1 MKHILGLVVA
11 LFVGTVVYAQEQ
23 PSFEVGLNY
32 SYLRFNPSVNVGG
45 KSFNGGGGDFT
56 WFVTSHIG
64 IKADFE
70 GYGSTTTTYQTST
83 AVANVQ
89 ASLFT
94 YNFGP
99 VVKFQVSRFHPF
111 VEALGGAAHSNLY
124 RNVCS
129 QVACGSRAPDN
140 NAGSFIIGGGLDVPI
155 GNHLSLRP
163 VEVDY
168 VLTRFGNQALGV
180 PNQNQNNVRYLAGVR
195 WRF

>member
-1 MKHILGLVVA
+1 MRHVLGLVVA
-11 LFVGTVVYAQEQ
+11 LFVGSVVYAQEQ

-32 SYLRFNPSVNVGG
+32 SYLRFNPSGPVGG

-70 GYGSTTTTYQTST
+70 GYGSTTTTIRTST
-83 AVANVQ
+83 AVANAQ
-89 ASLFT
+89 ANAFT

-111 VEALGGAAHSNLY
+111 VEALGGAVHSNLY

-129 QVACGSRAPDN
+129 QVGCASRAPDN
-140 NAGSFIIGGGLDVPI
+140 NAGSFIIGGGLDLPV
-155 GNHLSLRP
+155 GSHLVLRP

-168 VLTRFGNQALGV
+168 VLTRFGLQALGG
-180 PNQNQNNVRYLAGVR
+180 NQNQNSVRYLGGVR
-195 WRF
+195 FRF